1 MAKLSSK
8 DLKHRIA
15 LCSGTDVVTD
25 GGELVLVRKDVLN
38 TWAKI
43 ESKVASMFSRQGFAI
58 MEDRN
63 RQTHLI
69 SIRMRRDIDITSAA
83 WIYEERMQS
92 GSRWFKVLGVKDDGE
107 DSDVTIL
114 SCKIIQ
120 RGEDLA
126 EPVETLA
133 TENPGIGLV
142 KQWNDVSFSQLAT
155 LWCRG

>member
-1 MAKLSSK
+1 MAKLSSR

-15 LCSGTDVVTD
+15 LCAGQDVVTD
-25 GGELVLVRKDVLN
+25 NGTLILTRKDVLN

-43 ESKVASMFSRQGFAI
+43 ESKAASMFSRQGFAI

-63 RQTHLI
+63 KQTHLI

-83 WIYEERMQS
+83 WVYEERMQS
-92 GSRWFKVLGVKDDGE
+92 GARWFKVLGIKDDGE

-120 RGEDLA
+120 RGEDLV
-126 EPVETLA
+126 EPVETSA
-133 TENPGIGLV
+133 TENPGIELV
-142 KQWNDVSFSQLAT
+142 KHGVVL
-155 LWCRG
+155 